1 MQSTDRALIES
12 LLADANRIL
21 LILAALDLRERN
33 PLISPAL
40 RDSLQV
46 YTQLQ
51 QYQATAS
58 LAKDESASV
67 DEVLARLKSYL
78 RYFGEDV

>member
-21 LILAALDLRERN
+21 LTLAALDLRERN

-46 YTQLQ
+46 YTQLRQ
-51 QYQATAS
+51 CRTTV
-58 LAKDESASV
+58 LLTKNESTRV
-67 DEVLARLKSYL
+67 DEALAHLKAYL
-78 RYFGEDV
+78 RYFSEDV